1 MDVFRLEAGWLP
13 DRDLVTA
20 IDPNFVFPDGY
31 VGLST
36 IPHIVELFMGV
47 DEGKRNQ
54 LVVTDNPQPL
64 TELYENLAGF
74 YAPAVNPA
82 LFYTYATVKGSPYVD
97 VLVNVLYLGYHYG
110 VASGPLLNT
119 IRALQ
124 QSPLAAIDVFPT
136 REQIDKVLSTKTWFA
151 NESLHVPADFVW
163 EVSQRWTVEQIVKV
177 LTLENGVI
185 GRISKY
191 ATTGL
196 SPEQIENQIA
206 GTGAGVLPASWLDAI
221 MEGIE
226 TGGVSPDND
235 EDESENIY

>member
-1 MDVFRLEAGWLP
+1 MDSFRLEAAWLP
-13 DRDLVTA
+13 SRDLVIA
-20 IDPNFVFPDGY
+20 LDPNFVFPDGY

-36 IPHIVELFMGV
+36 IPHIVELFMGLDENKRSRLVVV
-47 DEGKRNQ
+47 DES
-54 LVVTDNPQPL
+54 QPL
-64 TELYENLAGF
+64 GELYKSLADF
-74 YAPAVNPA
+74 YAPEVNIA
-82 LFYTYATVKGSPYVD
+82 LFYTYATVKGSPDVN

-110 VASGPLLNT
+110 VATGPLLNT

-136 REQIDKVLSTKTWFA
+136 REQIDKFLSTKTWFA

-163 EVSQRWTVEQIVKV
+163 EVSQRWTEEKIVKV

-185 GRISKY
+185 ARISKY

-196 SPEQIENQIA
+196 SPEQIEAQIV
-206 GTGAGVLPASWLDAI
+206 GTGDGVLPASWLDAI

-226 TGGVSPDND
+226 TGEVSEKFD
-235 EDESENIY
+235 EDEDSL